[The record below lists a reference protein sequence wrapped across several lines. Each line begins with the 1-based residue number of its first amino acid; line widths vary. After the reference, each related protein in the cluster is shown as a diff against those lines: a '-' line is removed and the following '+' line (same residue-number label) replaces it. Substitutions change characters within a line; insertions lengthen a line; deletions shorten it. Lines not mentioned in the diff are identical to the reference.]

1 MTAEIASCK
10 VQESS
15 DFCAGWLTT
24 NLNIHCSAGGGFSF
38 FFFFIFFFFFFF
50 TFAGRSVLGAN
61 ITQVN

>member
-1 MTAEIASCK
+1 MAAEIASCK

-24 NLNIHCSAGGGFSF
+24 NLNIHCSAGGGLSSSF
-38 FFFFIFFFFFFF
+38 FSIFFFFF